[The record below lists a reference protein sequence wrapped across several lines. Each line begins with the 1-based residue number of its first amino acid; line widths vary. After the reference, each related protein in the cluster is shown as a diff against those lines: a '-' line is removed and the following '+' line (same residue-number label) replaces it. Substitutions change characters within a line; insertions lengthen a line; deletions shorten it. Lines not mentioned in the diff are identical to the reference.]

1 MKDIKNPSSDLIF
14 EQSADSIYQ
23 WIVGKYGGLFKNMP
37 AEICTYHADILA
49 YHVAVNY
56 DRENRRMHMH
66 VRHMDMEVGGRIW
79 YSEASLEVDA
89 LERVLL
95 KVCNG
100 YAEPEREHT
109 VQDSGMIFFSY
120 PGYYKTI
127 VDSIGIVNGI
137 ECVNRRRIM
146 REEQVCEILQA
157 LKDPSCMFPLV
168 LIVSKRMEDGM
179 MDEDWLGQFRV
190 SDFTRTV
197 WRYAH
202 VFTCYE
208 EVGRKYLEQ
217 AGIALERA
225 EQIPRLYIFW
235 PDGDVDDYGP
245 ESVENCS
252 FGRHL
257 EARGDARTYD
267 IVRGGQAFYHKIVT
281 DLREWNVSAQRW
293 EGFKLEVLTELPN

>member
-1 MKDIKNPSSDLIF
+1 MRSRNASIRYRIGYDFFHVTGIF
-14 EQSADSIYQ
+14 
-23 WIVGKYGGLFKNMP
+23 
-37 AEICTYHADILA
+37 
-49 YHVAVNY
+49 
-56 DRENRRMHMH
+56 
-66 VRHMDMEVGGRIW
+66 
-79 YSEASLEVDA
+79 
-89 LERVLL
+89 
-95 KVCNG
+95 
-100 YAEPEREHT
+100 
-109 VQDSGMIFFSY
+109 
-120 PGYYKTI
+120 KTI

-217 AGIALERA
+217 AGLRWNAQSRS
-225 EQIPRLYIFW
+225 RGCTVFW
-235 PDGDVDDYGP
+235 PMAMWTITVLKCG
-245 ESVENCS
+245 
-252 FGRHL
+252 
-257 EARGDARTYD
+257 
-267 IVRGGQAFYHKIVT
+267 
-281 DLREWNVSAQRW
+281 
-293 EGFKLEVLTELPN
+293 KLQLWSSP